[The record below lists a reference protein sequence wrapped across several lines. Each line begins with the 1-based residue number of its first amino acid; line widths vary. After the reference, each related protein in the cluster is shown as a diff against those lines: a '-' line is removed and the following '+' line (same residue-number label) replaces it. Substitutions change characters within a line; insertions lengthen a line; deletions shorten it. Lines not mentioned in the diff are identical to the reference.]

1 MQGYSGLRHEFHHGR
16 LVRAIP
22 DRPTTISSMLD
33 SALLRAPDRIA
44 VVDDALR
51 MTYLAVSD
59 AVERTAGLFASKG
72 VEPGSRIAL
81 LLANRADFIIAMLA
95 AARLGAICVPMNI
108 RQKRPET
115 THMLVDSGAML
126 LLYEADLLSEIP
138 DAVDAP
144 DVKHQIAIDDE
155 ARIWKI
161 AGDPGEAPPTAPQN
175 EDDTFCILYTSGTTG
190 RPKGAVLTQF
200 GVITSCM
207 GAVAAMGLS
216 EGEVDVITVPLSHV
230 TGIVLNVMT
239 VLHVAGTVVL
249 HRAFKA
255 KHFLEA
261 ARTEGM
267 TYSSIVPAMLVLC
280 LREPDFATFDLSTWR
295 VCAFGGA
302 PMPDSAV
309 EALATCYPDLR
320 LSNIYGATETTSPS
334 VIMPADEAARRSGQ
348 VGRPMPYCDLFI
360 LDEEGHE
367 VERGQQ
373 GEIWIG
379 GPHVVPRY
387 WNNEPATLNEF
398 SGGLWRSG
406 DIGAMDEDGFV
417 RLYDRSKDVINR
429 GGYKIYSV
437 EVENVLMAH
446 PAVIEAAVVGKPC
459 PVLGERV
466 HALVVLA
473 LDGGVDAAALRQWC
487 AERLS
492 DYKVPDTVETT
503 PGPLPR
509 NANGKLLKRELRLS
523 LGSD

>member
-1 MQGYSGLRHEFHHGR
+1 MRGYLGLRHEFHHGR

-22 DRPTTISSMLD
+22 DRRGAIAEMLD
-33 SALLRAPDRIA
+33 AAVLRAPDRIA
-44 VVDDALR
+44 LVDGNLR
-51 MTYLAVSD
+51 MTYRSLED
-59 AVERTAGLFASKG
+59 AVKRTADFFVTKG
-72 VEPGSRIAL
+72 VEQGSRIAL
-81 LLANRADFIIAMLA
+81 LLANRADFVVATLA

-126 LLYEADLLSEIP
+126 LLYEADLLCEIP
-138 DAVDAP
+138 EAVDTP
-144 DVKHQIAIDDE
+144 DLRHRIAVNDE
-155 ARIWKI
+155 ARIWDVASNVVKT
-161 AGDPGEAPPTAPQN
+161 PPVAAQN
-175 EDDTFCILYTSGTTG
+175 EDDSFCILYTSGTTG

-207 GAVAAMGLS
+207 GAVAALDLA
-216 EGEVDVITVPLSHV
+216 EGEVDVVTVPLSHV

-239 VLHVAGTVVL
+239 VLHLAGTIVL

-255 KHFLEA
+255 RHFLETA
-261 ARTEGM
+261 QAEGM
-267 TYSSIVPAMLVLC
+267 TYCCVVPAMLVLC
-280 LREPDFATFDLSTWR
+280 LREPDFAAFDLSAWR
-295 VCAFGGA
+295 VCGFGGA
-302 PMPDSAV
+302 PMPDSAI
-309 EALATCYPDLR
+309 ESLATSNPGLR

-334 VIMPADEAARRSGQ
+334 VVMPAADATSRRGQ
-348 VGRPMPYCDLFI
+348 VGLPLPYCDLFI
-360 LDEEGHE
+360 LDEEGRE

-379 GPHVVPRY
+379 GPHVIPRY
-387 WNNEPATLNEF
+387 WNNEPATLREF

-417 RLYDRSKDVINR
+417 RLYDRRKDVINR

-466 HALVVLA
+466 HAFVVVAPAAVEAA
-473 LDGGVDAAALRQWC
+473 LLRQWC

-492 DYKVPDTVETT
+492 DYKVPDTVELMSQ
-503 PGPLPR
+503 PLPR
-509 NANGKLLKRELRLS
+509 NANGKLLKRELRLAM
-523 LGSD
+523 GTD

>member
-1 MQGYSGLRHEFHHGR
+1 MQGCPSLRHEFHHGR

-22 DRPTTISSMLD
+22 DRPTTVAEMLD
-33 SALLRAPDRIA
+33 SAVLRAPDQIA
-44 VVDDALR
+44 LVDGGLR
-51 MTYLAVSD
+51 MSYRDFSD
-59 AVERTAGLFASKG
+59 AVERTASLFVTKG

-81 LLANRADFIIAMLA
+81 LLANRADFIVAMLA
-95 AARLGAICVPMNI
+95 AARIGAICVPMNI

-115 THMLVDSGAML
+115 AHMLVDSGATL
-126 LLYEADLLSEIP
+126 LLHEADLLSEVP
-138 DAVDAP
+138 DAANTP
-144 DVKHQIAIDDE
+144 GVKHQIAVDDE

-161 AGDPGEAPPTAPQN
+161 AGDCEKRPPVVPQN
-175 EDDTFCILYTSGTTG
+175 EDDAFCILYTSGTTG

-216 EGEVDVITVPLSHV
+216 EGEVDVVTVPLSHV

-239 VLHVAGTVVL
+239 VLHLAGTVVL
-249 HRAFKA
+249 HRVFKA
-255 KHFLEA
+255 RHFLET
-261 ARTEGM
+261 ARREGM
-267 TYSSIVPAMLVLC
+267 TYSSVVPAMLVLC
-280 LREPDFATFDLSTWR
+280 LREPDFVAFDLSAWR

-309 EALATCYPDLR
+309 EALATSYPDLR

-334 VIMPADEAARRSGQ
+334 VIMPAAEAASRRSQ

-360 LDEEGHE
+360 LDEEGRE

-387 WNNEPATLNEF
+387 WNNEQATAKEF
-398 SGGLWRSG
+398 FGGLWRSG
-406 DIGAMDEDGFV
+406 DIGAMDEEGFV
-417 RLYDRSKDVINR
+417 SLYDRSKDVINR

-437 EVENVLMAH
+437 EVENVLIAH
-446 PAVIEAAVVGKPC
+446 PAVIEAAVIGKPC

-466 HALVVLA
+466 HAFVVLESDIEA
-473 LDGGVDAAALRQWC
+473 DAALLQQWC

-492 DYKVPDTVETT
+492 DYKVPDTVEPM

-523 LGSD
+523 TGTD